1 MANSV
6 SSFQGQEFIL
16 LDDWKESSQ
25 DPGGILLHGYAACMA
40 SGYHSISEL
49 TWQCATSCPRLEVT
63 KNVQQ
68 DLLTF
73 YSKRQ

>member
-16 LDDWKESSQ
+16 LDDWEESSQ
-25 DPGGILLHGYAACMA
+25 DPGRSLHGYAACMA

-49 TWQCATSCPRLEVT
+49 M
-63 KNVQQ
+63 
-68 DLLTF
+68 
-73 YSKRQ
+73 

>member
-25 DPGGILLHGYAACMA
+25 DPGGILHGYAACMA

-49 TWQCATSCPRLEVT
+49 TWQCATSCPRLRSYQECAT
-63 KNVQQ
+63 RFAYF
-68 DLLTF
+68 LF
-73 YSKRQ
+73 